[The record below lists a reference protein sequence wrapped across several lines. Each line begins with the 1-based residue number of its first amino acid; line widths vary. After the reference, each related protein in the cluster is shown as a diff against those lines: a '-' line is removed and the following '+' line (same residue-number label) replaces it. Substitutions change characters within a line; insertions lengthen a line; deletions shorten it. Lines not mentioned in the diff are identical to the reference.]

1 MNTVEM
7 RYFAS
12 SFLVKANFLQLYYP
26 QKSSRVAFNLKN
38 GNSIGM
44 RNHRFFLKNV
54 SKQGKQPNVYRSQEI
69 AFEDVLSGAQTE
81 CVIRTLK
88 EQQKRKQLG
97 KQQRRGSYEK
107 FILQKINVVLKVKG
121 KQKMQTLMN

>member
-44 RNHRFFLKNV
+44 RNHRFLKKC
-54 SKQGKQPNVYRSQEI
+54 KQTGK
-69 AFEDVLSGAQTE
+69 AAK
-81 CVIRTLK
+81 C
-88 EQQKRKQLG
+88 
-97 KQQRRGSYEK
+97 
-107 FILQKINVVLKVKG
+107 LQKPGNIF
-121 KQKMQTLMN
+121 